1 MRGRRHHRDQEG
13 ESRRQGP
20 RGIRDSPGTGLV
32 ASQEEA
38 TQASPGVWPMD
49 PAEAPAPALALV
61 SLPPP
66 SFLGNVKDMLAE
78 ERPFVDPGT
87 QLGLEAR
94 QKRKAADSEGPSA
107 KAKSKAQ
114 GKSKAVAKS
123 RAGSKA
129 RAKAAESGRA
139 EPVALGRGGGDL
151 AETGSPVEA
160 SAPAAPVIAELV
172 GEREKYWRSCETS
185 SWGSL
190 RAVYGA
196 GQSYI
201 RRLDAE
207 DGKYKLVVAVSAQMT
222 EQHGRPT
229 PNVPQGFSVATAAPY
244 HALEPCIR
252 RRARLAAS

>member
-1 MRGRRHHRDQEG
+1 MFEVV
-13 ESRRQGP
+13 S
-20 RGIRDSPGTGLV
+20 
-32 ASQEEA
+32 SQEAQAMEGQPPGDRAVELDVSQAEA
-38 TQASPGVWPMD
+38 AQASHEVWPMD
-49 PAEAPAPALALV
+49 PAVAATPALALV
-61 SLPPP
+61 SLSPP
-66 SFLGNVKDMLAE
+66 SFLGEVRARLAE
-78 ERPFVDPGT
+78 EQPFVDPGT

-160 SAPAAPVIAELV
+160 AAPAAPAIAELV
-172 GEREKYWRSCETS
+172 GEREKYWRSCKTL
-185 SWGSL
+185 WGSL

-196 GQSYI
+196 DQSYI

-207 DGKYKLVVAVSAQMT
+207 DGKYKLVVSVSAQMT
-222 EQHGRPT
+222 EQHARPT
-229 PNVPQGFSVATAAPY
+229 PNVPHGFSVATAAPY
-244 HALEPCIR
+244 HALEPCVC